1 MEVMTYP
8 VALTNLARVRCVV
21 LGGGA
26 VAERKVG
33 DLLAGGARPVVISPG
48 LTQALDAW
56 AAAGQIEHLA
66 RVYQPGDLAGA
77 FLAVAATSDH
87 ATNTAIGAEGE
98 RLGILVNV
106 ADDPSAGNFHTV
118 AAVRSGDLLLAVST
132 GGVSP
137 ALSARIRRELAD
149 RYGGEYARLLDIL
162 RALRAGPARRLSYD
176 RRAELW
182 RRLVTDTMLGWLRDG
197 EIGRAEEYAREQI
210 QVLSA
215 EF

>member
-1 MEVMTYP
+1 MTYP

-87 ATNTAIGAEGE
+87 ATNAAIDAEGE

-118 AAVRSGDLLLAVST
+118 AAIRSGDLLLAVST
-132 GGVSP
+132 SGVSP

-197 EIGRAEEYAREQI
+197 EIRRAEEYAREQI

-215 EF
+215 EC

>member
-1 MEVMTYP
+1 MTYP

-87 ATNTAIGAEGE
+87 TTNAAIGAEGE

-118 AAVRSGDLLLAVST
+118 AAIRSGDLLLAVST

-215 EF
+215 EC